1 MSSIAV
7 IQARL
12 PYVDRRSLSEA
23 WFSALHL
30 ARSRDPIFYRRPV
43 LASTSQ
49 LSERSCAT
57 GRRGGALAA
66 QSRST
71 GVSGAIV
78 RRGDATDR
86 SRSCESPP
94 ERVMRGRRREAV
106 EVCHGWQS
114 EGGVETGLSRR
125 RAIHASFAIA
135 LEGGRVQVLLRREGR
150 VLHVVAVCSERHAE
164 LVRRALAC
172 ADLHLRARGEIVR
185 SQVRA
190 L

>member
-1 MSSIAV
+1 MRSISSAAAPSMTAAAGFRAAGGNSGELTAAEHRRHLPGTLGDYPSLTFEEDAVSSIAV

-78 RRGDATDR
+78 RAGDPTN
-86 SRSCESPP
+86 
-94 ERVMRGRRREAV
+94 
-106 EVCHGWQS
+106 
-114 EGGVETGLSRR
+114 
-125 RAIHASFAIA
+125 
-135 LEGGRVQVLLRREGR
+135 
-150 VLHVVAVCSERHAE
+150 
-164 LVRRALAC
+164 
-172 ADLHLRARGEIVR
+172 
-185 SQVRA
+185 
-190 L
+190 

>member
-1 MSSIAV
+1 VSSIAV

-30 ARSRDPIFYRRPV
+30 ARNGSPAPYGQPRHQNS
-43 LASTSQ
+43 L
-49 LSERSCAT
+49 LSHPAGAT
-57 GRRGGALAA
+57 GRRSTAPAA
-66 QSRST
+66 QSST
-71 GVSGAIV
+71 TNVQRTIV
-78 RRGDATDR
+78 QRGDATER

-106 EVCHGWQS
+106 ELCHGWQS
-114 EGGVETGLSRR
+114 EGGVETAPSRR
-125 RAIHASFAIA
+125 RAICASFAIA
-135 LEGGRVQVLLRREGR
+135 LEGGRVQILLRREGR

-164 LVRRALAC
+164 LVWRALAC
-172 ADLHLRARGEIVR
+172 ADLHLRARGEVVR

-190 L
+190 I